1 MAKRRPSGDGM
12 VRKRDDGRWEGRIVV
27 GHKKNGAPIHRYV
40 LAKTQRELTE
50 KLHDCI
56 VMYRAADL
64 TEECNMT
71 LGEWLDRWIN
81 EYMIFTIRESTLDS
95 YKAMIKN
102 QIKPYLG
109 DRPLSALTTQELQKF
124 YNTVKKKGRVKADK
138 LHGTELADSMV
149 RGIHMMLHEALDMA
163 VRLRLIV
170 KNPTVGT
177 TIPKNNYPP
186 KQILNDEQLERFMQR
201 IRQDE
206 RWYDFFYTELT
217 TGLRRGEICGLKW
230 EDFDAENG
238 KLKVR
243 RSVAKR
249 KGGGLNIGETKTE
262 TGTRTIVL
270 PPSTAEL
277 LRKRKETAVSE
288 WIFPNI
294 YEPEKPMH
302 PDYAYHRLKTLLKQ
316 AELPLIRFHDLR
328 HTFATMALE
337 HGMDVKTLS
346 ATIGHVSS
354 ATTLDI
360 YSHITDTMQRQAAVH
375 IDRKIGGTDARMPT
389 MKREERKDT
398 APVEFTPYKPK
409 IRKPGTGCVTMIND
423 HLYEG
428 RYTPTNAYGKRESH
442 NTYAKTREEC
452 EEKLAEMIVQVK
464 AQIKAEKEKMT
475 G

>member
-1 MAKRRPSGDGM
+1 MGKKVMTKVEKSIHEESEKISEARRAIKAQKNIIDNSDIIPEELDDKDWREKEFSFPNNTVRIGTVFSGIGAIKHAFQRLKLKHKIIFAGDIDANCKKSYFANYEINEEDWFTDVREFDASKYRGKVDFVIGGAPCQAFSMVGKRLGFEDARGTLFY
-12 VRKRDDGRWEGRIVV
+12 EFARIVKETNPKV
-27 GHKKNGAPIHRYV
+27 F
-40 LAKTQRELTE
+40 L
-50 KLHDCI
+50 
-56 VMYRAADL
+56 
-64 TEECNMT
+64 
-71 LGEWLDRWIN
+71 
-81 EYMIFTIRESTLDS
+81 
-95 YKAMIKN
+95 IKN

-124 YNTVKKKGRVKADK
+124 YNTVKKKGRVKPDK
-138 LHGTELADSMV
+138 RHGTELADSMV

-262 TGTRTIVL
+262 TGTRKIVL

-328 HTFATMALE
+328 HTFATHALA
-337 HGMDVKTLS
+337 GGVDAKTLS
-346 ATIGHVSS
+346 GILGHTNASF
-354 ATTLDI
+354 TLDT
-360 YSHITDTMQRQAAVH
+360 YTHVTTDMQRNASAIVGSFMDE
-375 IDRKIGGTDARMPT
+375 IMLEGD
-389 MKREERKDT
+389 DT
-398 APVEFTPYKPK
+398 N
-409 IRKPGTGCVTMIND
+409 R
-423 HLYEG
+423 
-428 RYTPTNAYGKRESH
+428 
-442 NTYAKTREEC
+442 
-452 EEKLAEMIVQVK
+452 
-464 AQIKAEKEKMT
+464 
-475 G
+475 

>member
-1 MAKRRPSGDGM
+1 MKESVYTAY
-12 VRKRDDGRWEGRIVV
+12 E
-27 GHKKNGAPIHRYV
+27 
-40 LAKTQRELTE
+40 
-50 KLHDCI
+50 
-56 VMYRAADL
+56 DL
-64 TEECNMT
+64 
-71 LGEWLDRWIN
+71 
-81 EYMIFTIRESTLDS
+81 
-95 YKAMIKN
+95 
-102 QIKPYLG
+102 
-109 DRPLSALTTQELQKF
+109 PLFL
-124 YNTVKKKGRVKADK
+124 
-138 LHGTELADSMV
+138 MV

-288 WIFPNI
+288 WIS
-294 YEPEKPMH
+294 
-302 PDYAYHRLKTLLKQ
+302 LLIVNDGK
-316 AELPLIRFHDLR
+316 LPCFIVLIIF
-328 HTFATMALE
+328 
-337 HGMDVKTLS
+337 S
-346 ATIGHVSS
+346 ASS
-354 ATTLDI
+354 DI
-360 YSHITDTMQRQAAVH
+360 IS
-375 IDRKIGGTDARMPT
+375 
-389 MKREERKDT
+389 
-398 APVEFTPYKPK
+398 
-409 IRKPGTGCVTMIND
+409 
-423 HLYEG
+423 L
-428 RYTPTNAYGKRESH
+428 
-442 NTYAKTREEC
+442 
-452 EEKLAEMIVQVK
+452 L
-464 AQIKAEKEKMT
+464 
-475 G
+475 